1 MKSMTYETPK
11 IEKEGIMKYVKPEM
25 EVVEWDENV
34 ITDNITS
41 SPDDTNGG
49 IPELGDGDEV

>member
-1 MKSMTYETPK
+1 MTYETPK

-49 IPELGDGDEV
+49 TPELGDEDEV